1 MSKQPKYLIFDSSPI
16 DKPRDY
22 KAPFSDTFAWP
33 RLAHLSWIVLD
44 KDFKPLEDFDCIVQ
58 PEGWKF
64 NKTISK
70 RVKVDEEDVERKGAP
85 LEDILKQFAD
95 SSDKVEFVIA
105 HNLNINESVVGAEFI
120 RKSMDNPMFRKERI
134 CLMQESTYYC
144 KIPNR
149 RGSYKWPSLT
159 ELHAICFK
167 QRYSPAN
174 NARADV
180 IAAARCF
187 IKLMKI
193 GQLADLFDEEE

>member
-1 MSKQPKYLIFDSSPI
+1 MKYLLFDCSPI
-16 DKPRDY
+16 EKPTDY

-33 RLAHLSWIVLD
+33 RLIHLSWIILD
-44 KDFKPLEDFDCIVQ
+44 KNFKPVEDFDCVIK
-58 PEGWKF
+58 PETFKLT
-64 NKTISK
+64 KTIAK
-70 RVKVDEEDVERKGAP
+70 RVKIDQEDIDKKGAP
-85 LEDILKQFAD
+85 IEEVLKQFAE
-95 SSDKVEFVIA
+95 SVEKVEFVIA
-105 HNLNINESVVGAEFI
+105 HNLKMNESVLGAEYI
-120 RKSMDNPMFRKERI
+120 RHSLDNPMWRKERI

-159 ELHAICFK
+159 ELHAICFQ

-193 GQLADLFDEEE
+193 GQFEDLFEDEEE